1 MTYQLNESGH
11 ASFFHATLNACYL
24 LLPAEAGYITV
35 NRGLMPKGLKPAD
48 L

>member
-1 MTYQLNESGH
+1 MTYQLNECGRT
-11 ASFFHATLNACYL
+11 SFIHATLNACYL

-35 NRGLMPKGLKPAD
+35 NRGVMPKGLKPAD